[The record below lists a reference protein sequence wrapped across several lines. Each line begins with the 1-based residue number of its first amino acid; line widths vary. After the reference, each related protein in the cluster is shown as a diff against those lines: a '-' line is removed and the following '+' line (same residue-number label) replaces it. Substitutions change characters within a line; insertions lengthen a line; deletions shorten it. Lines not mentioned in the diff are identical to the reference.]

1 MLTIILPF
9 LGDFA
14 QFWNAVELS
23 VKVQYVLAVEALAG
37 FDELE
42 IRLLE
47 LSDLDNMVLG
57 ALELCCVSLTA
68 RPFLKSVGD
77 GTHDLMLLPED
88 GVDLQV
94 RGPQLLLDL
103 VGRSMLEIAEG
114 QRLADCAVPDG

>member
-1 MLTIILPF
+1 M
-9 LGDFA
+9 G
-14 QFWNAVELS
+14 
-23 VKVQYVLAVEALAG
+23 VQVQNVLAVVALAG
-37 FDELE
+37 LDEVE
-42 IRLLE
+42 VVLLE
-47 LSDLDNMVLG
+47 LAHLHHMVLG